1 MMCAGRAVR
10 RVASTPPPTK
20 GVQGGARRL
29 YNESSDAAR
38 TIISCALGDGA
49 PGLRGSDKIFRTG
62 ACLAGSR
69 LWALSPWKRGICVTG
84 EGLPGMFRKKGLSR
98 RCTCLHG
105 RFLAIMWPGCT
116 SGRGPGSGPRTLRAD
131 AFATEAGPL
140 AGGVVR
146 NPRHTQKGWR
156 HCPIVWSAP
165 RAIAQSGVLGEN
177 TRPLPG
183 SGSAV
188 TRPCQ
193 KGAGSRRES
202 PWPPSGNRGM
212 RQGDFL

>member
-1 MMCAGRAVR
+1 MVR
-10 RVASTPPPTK
+10 RDCAAATRVSARENTWR
-20 GVQGGARRL
+20 VQG
-29 YNESSDAAR
+29 
-38 TIISCALGDGA
+38 LGRYRHGNA
-49 PGLRGSDKIFRTG
+49 GYVTG
-62 ACLAGSR
+62 A
-69 LWALSPWKRGICVTG
+69 
-84 EGLPGMFRKKGLSR
+84 GLPGVFRKKGLSR
-98 RCTCLHG
+98 RFTCLHG

-131 AFATEAGPL
+131 AFATGAGRLP
-140 AGGVVR
+140 AVSYETHAIPKKVGGIA
-146 NPRHTQKGWR
+146 
-156 HCPIVWSAP
+156 PIVWSAP